1 MFRRRRHRL
10 HLSAR
15 LVRPQRE
22 QAMLRQATIILAAL
36 ALAGLGALRPAQAD
50 EMIETRIVMHAT
62 SVQTQDVGDVDGH
75 VLGLIRAS
83 GIASFQDGSTA
94 TAFFVAQTD
103 YVKGSGTNSTFSNL
117 TFNDGSELW
126 YKATGTAAA
135 DGARTIL
142 RGTIAVLGGKGRFAG
157 AKGEGG
163 FNGAR
168 LAPLASGADLF
179 LDQMINV
186 KK

>member
-1 MFRRRRHRL
+1 
-10 HLSAR
+10 
-15 LVRPQRE
+15 
-22 QAMLRQATIILAAL
+22 MLRQATIILAAL
-36 ALAGLGALRPAQAD
+36 ALAGALRPAQAD
-50 EMIETRIVMHAT
+50 DLIETRIVMHAT

-75 VLGLIRAS
+75 AVGVVRYS

-94 TAFFVAQTD
+94 AAYLVAQTD
-103 YVKGSGTNSTFSNL
+103 YVKGSGTNATYHNL
-117 TFNDGSELW
+117 TFDDGSVLW
-126 YKATGTAAA
+126 YKANGTAAA

-142 RGTIAVLGGKGRFAG
+142 RGTITVLGGKGRFAG
-157 AKGEGG
+157 AKGDGG
-163 FNGAR
+163 YNGAR

>member
-126 YKATGTAAA
+126 YKPAPYCGEPSPCSAARAVSPAPKAKADSTAPAW
-135 DGARTIL
+135 R
-142 RGTIAVLGGKGRFAG
+142 RSRP
-157 AKGEGG
+157 
-163 FNGAR
+163 
-168 LAPLASGADLF
+168 APTCFSTR
-179 LDQMINV
+179 
-186 KK
+186 

>member
-1 MFRRRRHRL
+1 MFK
-10 HLSAR
+10 
-15 LVRPQRE
+15 
-22 QAMLRQATIILAAL
+22 QATIIVAAL
-36 ALAGLGALRPAQAD
+36 ALAGFGALRPAQAD

-103 YVKGSGTNSTFSNL
+103 YVKGSGTNATFSNL
-117 TFNDGSELW
+117 TFDDGSVLW
-126 YKATGTAAA
+126 YKTTGTATA
-135 DGARTIL
+135 DGARTKF
-142 RGTIAVLGGKGRFAG
+142 RGTITVLGGKGRFAG